1 VKDTEPK
8 ASFISQLRSLPPNFW
23 FANFMEMLERL
34 AYFGVR
40 AVAPLYLVK
49 EAYDGGLGLTQTQKG
64 DIFAIWAV
72 VQCLVP
78 MVSGGYA
85 ERYGY
90 RKSLVVAFLINIV
103 GYLAMANSA
112 GIAAS
117 LTASGWENAN
127 YWVFLAAACLVGLG
141 TAIFKP
147 PVHGTVAKTTD
158 ANTSSLGWG
167 TFYWVVNIG
176 GALAPMCAAQLRGE
190 TDWER
195 VFYAA
200 AFVTVCNFVPLFLLY
215 KEPEKAPPAEGED
228 EKGPLGTFVASLVT
242 IFKDPRLVAFLAIF
256 SCFWLMFMQ
265 LWDLLP
271 NFLDEWVDSSDL
283 AGLFGAVSSGWVL
296 ESGQVKPEMII
307 NINPMSIILLVIG
320 VSWVIRKLNKI
331 VAMVVGM
338 LIALV
343 GFVGAGSTQMGLFC
357 ALMILVFSIGEMACS
372 PTFSAYIGLIA
383 PKDKKAL
390 YMGYSNIPFAI
401 GWFLGNAIGGRLYDA
416 LANKLHLARQ
426 FMVDHLGLSPQ
437 FATNEELLPAPEVM
451 QTMAHLQKGADPA
464 ALEAS
469 VRASWQAVQWAGM
482 AGEEKAAR
490 VHEIYTQALGQV
502 DPAAVQIATRTL
514 WDTYHPY
521 MVWIY
526 LGLMGLA
533 GIVGM
538 IVFYFATRKALA
550 QEAEAEEA
558 AQQAA
563 EAEAAAQQAA
573 EGENAGE
580 DGTPAADGSAPPE
593 A

>member
-1 VKDTEPK
+1 MEDTGK
-8 ASFISQLRSLPPNFW
+8 RASFFSQLRTLPANFW

-34 AYFGVR
+34 AFFGVR

-49 EAYDGGLGLTQTQKG
+49 EAYEGGLGLTQTQKG
-64 DIFAIWAV
+64 DIFAIWAL

-90 RKSLVVAFLINIV
+90 RKSLVVAFLLNIV
-103 GYLAMANSA
+103 GYLGMANSRE
-112 GIAAS
+112 IAAS
-117 LTASGWENAN
+117 LAASGWQDAN
-127 YWVFLAAACLVGLG
+127 YWVFLATACFVGLG

-200 AFVTVCNFVPLFLLY
+200 AIVTACNFLPLFLLY
-215 KEPEKAPPAEGED
+215 KEPEKAPSDVGEA
-228 EKGPLGTFVASLVT
+228 EKGPLGTFLTSLGT
-242 IFKDPRLVAFLAIF
+242 IFKDLRLVAFLAIF

-283 AGLFGAVSSGWVL
+283 AGLFGAISPGWVL

-307 NINPMSIILLVIG
+307 NINPVSIILLVIG
-320 VSWVIRKLNKI
+320 VSWIIRKLNKI
-331 VAMVVGM
+331 VAMVIGM

-343 GFVGAGSTQMGLFC
+343 GFVGAGSTQMGLLC
-357 ALMILVFSIGEMACS
+357 ALMILVFSIGEMTCS

-426 FMVDHLGLSPQ
+426 FMVQELGLSPE
-437 FATNEELLPAPEVM
+437 FAANEELLPAPEVM

-469 VRASWQAVQWAGM
+469 VRASWQTVQWAGL

-490 VHEIYTQALGQV
+490 VQEIYAQVLGQV
-502 DPAAVQIATRTL
+502 DPAAVQLATRTL

-550 QEAEAEEA
+550 QEAQAEEA
-558 AQQAA
+558 AQAA
-563 EAEAAAQQAA
+563 EAETAAQQAS
-573 EGENAGE
+573 EGECAGRH
-580 DGTPAADGSAPPE
+580 DAQAADDDLPPE

>member
-1 VKDTEPK
+1 MKDTEPK
-8 ASFISQLRSLPPNFW
+8 ASFISQLKSLPPNFW

-34 AYFGVR
+34 AFFGVR

-90 RKSLVVAFLINIV
+90 RKSLVVAFLLNIL
-103 GYLAMANSA
+103 GYLGMANSA

-117 LTASGWENAN
+117 LTASGWANAN
-127 YWVFLAAACLVGLG
+127 YWVFLAAACLIGLG

-190 TDWER
+190 TDWDR

-200 AFVTVCNFVPLFLLY
+200 AIVTACNFLPLFLLY
-215 KEPEKAPPAEGED
+215 KEPEKAPSAEGEA

-296 ESGQVKPEMII
+296 ENGQVKPEMII
-307 NINPMSIILLVIG
+307 NINPVSIILLVIG

-343 GFVGAGSTQMGLFC
+343 GFVGAGSTQVGLFC

-426 FMVDHLGLSPQ
+426 FMVQELGLSPE
-437 FATNEELLPAPEVM
+437 FAANEELLPAPEVM

-469 VRASWQAVQWAGM
+469 VRASWQTVQWAGL

-490 VHEIYTQALGQV
+490 VQEIYAQVLGQV
-502 DPAAVQIATRTL
+502 DPAAVQLATRTL

-550 QEAEAEEA
+550 QEAQAEEA
-558 AQQAA
+558 AQAA
-563 EAEAAAQQAA
+563 EAETAAQQAS
-573 EGENAGE
+573 EGECAGRH
-580 DGTPAADGSAPPE
+580 DAQAADDDLPPE

>member
-1 VKDTEPK
+1 MEDTEK
-8 ASFISQLRSLPPNFW
+8 RASFLSQLRSLPPNFW

-34 AYFGVR
+34 AFFGVR

-64 DIFAIWAV
+64 DIFAIWAL

-90 RKSLVVAFLINIV
+90 RKSLVVAFLLNIT
-103 GYLAMANSA
+103 GYLGMANSRE
-112 GIAAS
+112 IAAS
-117 LTASGWENAN
+117 LAASGWQNAN
-127 YWVFLAAACLVGLG
+127 YWVFLATACFIGLG

-200 AFVTVCNFVPLFLLY
+200 AIVTACNFLPLFLLY
-215 KEPEKAPPAEGED
+215 KEPEKAPPQEGEA
-228 EKGPLGTFVASLVT
+228 EKGPLGTFLGSLVT
-242 IFKDPRLVAFLAIF
+242 IGKDPRLVAFLAIF

-283 AGLFGAVSSGWVL
+283 AGLFGAVSPGWVL
-296 ESGQVKPEMII
+296 ESGQVKPEMMI

-320 VSWVIRKLNKI
+320 VSWIIRKLNKI
-331 VAMVVGM
+331 VAMVIGM

-343 GFVGAGSTQMGLFC
+343 GFVGAGSTQMGLVC
-357 ALMILVFSIGEMACS
+357 ALMILVFSIGEMTCS

-401 GWFLGNAIGGRLYDA
+401 GWFMGNAIGGRLYDG
-416 LANKLHLARQ
+416 LASKIHLARQ
-426 FMVDHLGLSPQ
+426 FMVDRLHLSPG
-437 FATNEELLPAPEVM
+437 FAANDELLPGPEVM

-464 ALEAS
+464 ALQAS
-469 VRASWQAVQWAGM
+469 VLASWETVNWASLG
-482 AGEEKAAR
+482 GEEKAAR
-490 VHEIYTQALGQV
+490 AHEIYTRVLGQV
-502 DPAAVQIATRTL
+502 DQAAVQQATRTL

-533 GIVGM
+533 GIIGM
-538 IVFYFATRKALA
+538 IVFYFVTRKALA
-550 QEAEAEEA
+550 EE
-558 AQQAA
+558 
-563 EAEAAAQQAA
+563 A
-573 EGENAGE
+573 EGEGAAE
-580 DGTPAADGSAPPE
+580 DGATPSGSDAPPE
-593 A
+593 G

>member
-1 VKDTEPK
+1 METNTEPRT
-8 ASFISQLRSLPPNFW
+8 SLISQLRSLPPNFW
-23 FANFMEMLERL
+23 FANFMEILERL
-34 AYFGVR
+34 AFFGVR

-64 DIFAIWAV
+64 DIFAIWAL

-90 RKSLVVAFLINIV
+90 RKSLVVAFLLNIV
-103 GYLAMANSA
+103 GYLGMANSRE
-112 GIAAS
+112 IAAS
-117 LTASGWENAN
+117 LTASGWTNAN
-127 YWVFLAAACLVGLG
+127 YLVFLTAACLIGLG

-158 ANTSSLGWG
+158 EKTSSLGWG

-190 TDWER
+190 TDWDR

-200 AFVTVCNFVPLFLLY
+200 AIVTACNFVPLFLLY
-215 KEPEKAPPAEGED
+215 KEPEKDPPAEGEA
-228 EKGPLGTFVASLVT
+228 EKGPFGTFVASLVT
-242 IFKDPRLVAFLAIF
+242 IFKDPRLIVFLAIF

-271 NFLDEWVDSSDL
+271 NFLDEWVDTSDL
-283 AGLFGAVSSGWVL
+283 AGLFGAISSGWVL
-296 ESGQVKPEMII
+296 ENGQVKPEMMI

-331 VAMVVGM
+331 VAMVLGM

-343 GFVGAGSTQMGLFC
+343 GFVGAGSTQVGIIC

-416 LANKLHLARQ
+416 LANKTRLARK
-426 FMVDHLGLSPQ
+426 FMVDHLGLSPDL
-437 FATNEELLPAPEVM
+437 AVNKELLPDPEVM
-451 QTMAHLQKGADPA
+451 QTMAHLQNGADPA
-464 ALEAS
+464 AFEAS
-469 VRASWQAVQWAGM
+469 VRASWQTVQWAGL
-482 AGEEKAAR
+482 AGEEKTAR
-490 VHEIYTQALGQV
+490 VHEIYSQVLGQV
-502 DPAAVQIATRTL
+502 DPASVQHATRAL
-514 WDTYHPY
+514 WDAYHPY

-526 LGLMGLA
+526 LGLMGLV

-538 IVFYFATRKALA
+538 IIFYFATRKDLE
-550 QEAEAEEA
+550 QEAAAEEA
-558 AQQAA
+558 AQAA
-563 EAEAAAQQAA
+563 EPEAAAQQAA
-573 EGENAGE
+573 EGEHGE
-580 DGTPAADGSAPPE
+580 QAADDDLPPVI
-593 A
+593 